1 METDNNRPN
10 AALINRE
17 WYTSALSVLSTDSI
31 GHVLVAAVE
40 YVFTG
45 STQMNLSGA
54 EKIVFTMI
62 KPALD
67 SDIVKYRER
76 CIRNAQNAKS
86 RSQRVGASGCEWE
99 RVGANTTTTSTPTPT
114 TTSTPTPS
122 LSPEEIE
129 EREKWLIFGYFWSIG
144 SKAIKEEC
152 GAFWAYYES
161 LGWKNNKGAA
171 IVSKLAC
178 ARMWKCQYET
188 GAPKNGADAW
198 FKVVQEVKIADYSL
212 WLAFW
217 GAEKQGDFAVI
228 RLHISEEYERDF
240 NEKCGSVLIS
250 LAKLWRVQ
258 EVRIE
263 RV

>member
-1 METDNNRPN
+1 MENNENRPS
-10 AALINRE
+10 AALINKE
-17 WYTSALSVLSTDSI
+17 WYESAASVLE
-31 GHVLVAAVE
+31 GRKLAQLVLYAVQ
-40 YVFTG
+40 YVLYGILPETED
-45 STQMNLSGA
+45 QLV
-54 EKIVFTMI
+54 KVVFAMVR
-62 KPALD
+62 PALD
-67 SDIVKYRER
+67 SDIAKYRER

-86 RSQRVGASGCEWE
+86 RSQRVGASGSEWE
-99 RVGANTTTTSTPTPT
+99 RVGANTTTTSTPTIT
-114 TTSTPTPS
+114 TTSTPTQS
-122 LSPEEIE
+122 LSPEEVE
-129 EREKWLIFGYFWSIG
+129 EREKWVIFGYFWSIG

-152 GAFWAYYES
+152 NAFWAYYES

-188 GAPKNGADAW
+188 GAQKNGADAW

-240 NEKCGSVLIS
+240 TEKCGSILIQ